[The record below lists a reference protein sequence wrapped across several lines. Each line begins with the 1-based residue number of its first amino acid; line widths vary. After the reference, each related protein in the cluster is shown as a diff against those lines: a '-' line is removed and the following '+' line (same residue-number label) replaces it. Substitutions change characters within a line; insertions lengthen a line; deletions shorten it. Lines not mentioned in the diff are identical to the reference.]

1 MREPFAVALSLVV
14 VAMSHVGPPATSP
27 PQLERIRADDNLR
40 SAGTLRDGVLT
51 LRLDARVGM
60 WYPDGDDAPGA
71 PMQAFAEVG
80 RDAQIPGPLIRV
92 PAGTEIVVTVTN
104 SVREGALAVHG
115 LVSRPVRGGAAA
127 ESLIVAPGETREA
140 RFRLDAPGTYYYW
153 GTTTGRDFFYRTR
166 EDAQLSGAIV
176 VDEPGAAPPRDRVLV
191 IGMWADTAG
200 TEDTRGRGEHGR
212 LLFVVNG
219 RSWPHTER
227 LSYVVGD
234 TVRWRVVNTSADV
247 HPMHLH
253 GFYYRIDA
261 RGDALV
267 DTVFA
272 EDRRDL
278 AVTDVLRPGRTM
290 RIAWVP
296 ERPGNWLFHCH
307 TTAHFSPR
315 GPLGMPRAHPP
326 ATADGARA
334 LHAGDHARDGMNGL
348 VVGIVVAPR
357 NGAPVAAESAPD
369 PERRRLRL
377 IARPSRGG
385 TDERPLYSFALLE
398 GGAEPPP
405 DSGVRPGPP
414 IVLERGVPVGITVI
428 NRTPEPTIVH
438 WHGIELESY
447 FDGVPGFSGS
457 GTRLSPPIAP
467 ADSFEARF
475 TPPRSGTFIYHTHF
489 DEKRQQPAGLAGVI
503 VVVDPG
509 APWDPSR
516 DTPVLVTT
524 PPDPADESRAVL
536 VNGSMSPAALD
547 IRAGVPH
554 RLRLVN
560 ITTARP
566 NLFAE
571 LRRDSALVT
580 WRVLAK
586 DGADLPPARM
596 AARPARL
603 RIGIGETSDVEILHD
618 APGELRLELRT
629 LSGRVVGT
637 LPIRVRPPG

>member
-14 VAMSHVGPPATSP
+14 VAMSHVGSPAAP
-27 PQLERIRADDNLR
+27 ARQLERIRIDDNRR
-40 SAGTLRDGVLT
+40 SAGTLRNGVLT

-60 WYPDGDDAPGA
+60 WYPEGDDAPGA
-71 PMQAFAEVG
+71 AMQAFAEVG
-80 RDAQIPGPLIRV
+80 REAQIPGPMIRV

-104 SVREGALAVHG
+104 SVREGALAIHG
-115 LVSRPVRGGAAA
+115 LVSRPVPGDAAA
-127 ESLIVAPGETREA
+127 ESLLVAPGETRET

-153 GTTTGRDFFYRTR
+153 GTTTGRDFFNRTR

-227 LSYVVGD
+227 LSYAVGD

-253 GFYYRIDA
+253 GFYYWIDA

-290 RIAWVP
+290 RLTWVP

-315 GPLGMPRAHPP
+315 GPLGMPRAHRP
-326 ATADGARA
+326 ASAAGARA
-334 LHAGDHARDGMNGL
+334 FHAGDHALDGMSGL

-357 NGAPVAAESAPD
+357 DGAPVAAESAPD
-369 PERRRLRL
+369 PGRRRLRL

-414 IVLERGVPVGITVI
+414 IVLVRGVPVGITVV

-447 FDGVPGFSGS
+447 F
-457 GTRLSPPIAP
+457 
-467 ADSFEARF
+467 
-475 TPPRSGTFIYHTHF
+475 
-489 DEKRQQPAGLAGVI
+489 
-503 VVVDPG
+503 
-509 APWDPSR
+509 
-516 DTPVLVTT
+516 
-524 PPDPADESRAVL
+524 
-536 VNGSMSPAALD
+536 
-547 IRAGVPH
+547 
-554 RLRLVN
+554 
-560 ITTARP
+560 
-566 NLFAE
+566 
-571 LRRDSALVT
+571 
-580 WRVLAK
+580 
-586 DGADLPPARM
+586 
-596 AARPARL
+596 
-603 RIGIGETSDVEILHD
+603 
-618 APGELRLELRT
+618 
-629 LSGRVVGT
+629 
-637 LPIRVRPPG
+637 